1 MVNLK
6 NEGWILKKLIVV
18 RHCSATG
25 QERDAALT
33 IAGEKQAHFLANFLI
48 QNNLQ
53 IESIISSP
61 FTRAI
66 QSIAPFA
73 LRTNLPVGEDER
85 LEERILSNNPMED
98 WLQKLEYTFTNI
110 DIAFL
115 GGESTKQAMDRVAS
129 LIQDILQQE
138 HQVTLLVTHGNL
150 LTLILKYFDNRIG
163 FLEWK
168 NLSNPDIYEITLDE
182 QTTIHRLWGKT
193 VENCYT
199 G

>member
-6 NEGWILKKLIVV
+6 NEGWILKKLIAV

-33 IAGEKQAHFLANFLI
+33 IAGEKQAHFLADFLI

-129 LIQDILQQE
+129 LIQDILQQK

-163 FLEWK
+163 FLAWK
-168 NLSNPDIYEITLDE
+168 NLSNPDIYEITIDE

-199 G
+199 R

>member
-1 MVNLK
+1 M
-6 NEGWILKKLIVV
+6 KKFIII

-25 QERDAALT
+25 QARDAALT
-33 IAGEKQAHFLANFLI
+33 IAGEKQAHFLADVLV
-48 QNNLQ
+48 QKNLQ

-61 FTRAI
+61 FTRTL

-73 LRTNLPVGEDER
+73 LLSNLPIKEDER
-85 LEERILSNNPMED
+85 LTERILSNAPLDD

-110 DIAFL
+110 DIAFS

-150 LTLILKYFDNRIG
+150 LTLILKHFDDRIG
-163 FLEWK
+163 FLEWQ
-168 NLSNPDIYEITLDE
+168 NLSNPDIYEITIDE
-182 QTTIHRLWGKT
+182 QTTIHRLWGT
-193 VENCYT
+193 SIENCYT
-199 G
+199 R

>member
-110 DIAFL
+110 DISFL

-199 G
+199 R

>member
-33 IAGEKQAHFLANFLI
+33 IAGEKQAHFLADFLI

-73 LRTNLPVGEDER
+73 LRTNLPIGEDER

-168 NLSNPDIYEITLDE
+168 NLSNPDIYEITIDE

-199 G
+199 R